1 MSVKYRVEMNNI
13 SKSFGGVKALDN
25 VDLHVKSG
33 EILALVGENGAGKS
47 TLMKI
52 LSGAYRKD
60 KGSVMLD
67 GEEVQINSPH
77 IGRELGI
84 SIIYQ
89 EFALV
94 PDLTVAEN
102 IFLGD
107 IYQKNGIIKW
117 NTLYEEA
124 GKLIESLGFEINP
137 RTKLKNLSI
146 AYQQVV
152 EICKALSEEAKV
164 LILDEPTAVLAPNEV
179 KLLFRTLKTLKER
192 GVSIIYISHR
202 LEEIFEIADR
212 AEVLKDGKLSG
223 VVNVEETNRNEVI
236 NLMIG
241 RELKDMFPKRD
252 TEIGK
257 DLLTVN
263 NLSNDVVEDISFS
276 VKEGEVFGIAGLVGS
291 GRTEIAR
298 SIFGADKM
306 DNGEIILNDKNI
318 NTKSPKQA
326 LQNGIGMVPED
337 RKEQGVILTMDVK
350 TNITMPMIK
359 NISRIGVINR
369 NQEKEHSQNL
379 VDLLNIKTTNI
390 HTDVKNLS
398 GGNQQKVSLAK
409 WFGIN
414 CDIVIL
420 DEPTRGVDVG
430 AKVEIY
436 KLINE
441 LARQKIGVIMISS
454 EMTEIIAMCDRAAV
468 MYRGNMT
475 GILNKN
481 ELTEENIMRLAIG
494 EDGNNG

>member
-1 MSVKYRVEMNNI
+1 MSVKYKVDMNKI
-13 SKSFGGVKALDN
+13 SKSFGGVKALDK
-25 VDLHVKSG
+25 VDLHVKPG

-52 LSGAYRKD
+52 LSGAYQKD
-60 KGSVMLD
+60 AGNIKID
-67 GEEVQINSPH
+67 GEEVQIKNPH

-179 KLLFRTLKTLKER
+179 KLLFRTLRTLKDR

-223 VVNVEETNRNEVI
+223 VVNVEETDRNEVI

-252 TEIGK
+252 TKIGK
-257 DLLTVN
+257 DLLTVK
-263 NLSNDVVEDISFS
+263 NLSNDVVSNISFS
-276 VKEGEVFGIAGLVGS
+276 VKEGEVFGLAGLVGS

-306 DNGEIILNDKNI
+306 ESGEIILNDKNI
-318 NTKSPKQA
+318 NNKSPKHS
-326 LQNGIGMVPED
+326 LKNGIGMVPED

-369 NQEKEHSQNL
+369 AEEKTHTQNL
-379 VDLLNIKTTNI
+379 VDMLRIKTKDI

-414 CDIVIL
+414 CDVVIL

-441 LARQKIGVIMISS
+441 LAKQKIGVIMISS
-454 EMTEIIAMCDRAAV
+454 EMTEIIAMCDRSAV
-468 MYRGNMT
+468 MHRGNMT
-475 GILNKN
+475 GILNKD

>member
-1 MSVKYRVEMNNI
+1 
-13 SKSFGGVKALDN
+13 
-25 VDLHVKSG
+25 
-33 EILALVGENGAGKS
+33 
-47 TLMKI
+47 
-52 LSGAYRKD
+52 
-60 KGSVMLD
+60 
-67 GEEVQINSPH
+67 
-77 IGRELGI
+77 
-84 SIIYQ
+84 
-89 EFALV
+89 
-94 PDLTVAEN
+94 
-102 IFLGD
+102 
-107 IYQKNGIIKW
+107 
-117 NTLYEEA
+117 
-124 GKLIESLGFEINP
+124 
-137 RTKLKNLSI
+137 
-146 AYQQVV
+146 
-152 EICKALSEEAKV
+152 
-164 LILDEPTAVLAPNEV
+164 
-179 KLLFRTLKTLKER
+179 
-192 GVSIIYISHR
+192 
-202 LEEIFEIADR
+202 
-212 AEVLKDGKLSG
+212 
-223 VVNVEETNRNEVI
+223 
-236 NLMIG
+236 
-241 RELKDMFPKRD
+241 MFPKRD

>member
-1 MSVKYRVEMNNI
+1 MNNI

-252 TEIGK
+252 T
-257 DLLTVN
+257 
-263 NLSNDVVEDISFS
+263 
-276 VKEGEVFGIAGLVGS
+276 
-291 GRTEIAR
+291 
-298 SIFGADKM
+298 
-306 DNGEIILNDKNI
+306 
-318 NTKSPKQA
+318 
-326 LQNGIGMVPED
+326 
-337 RKEQGVILTMDVK
+337 
-350 TNITMPMIK
+350 
-359 NISRIGVINR
+359 
-369 NQEKEHSQNL
+369 
-379 VDLLNIKTTNI
+379 
-390 HTDVKNLS
+390 
-398 GGNQQKVSLAK
+398 
-409 WFGIN
+409 
-414 CDIVIL
+414 
-420 DEPTRGVDVG
+420 
-430 AKVEIY
+430 
-436 KLINE
+436 
-441 LARQKIGVIMISS
+441 
-454 EMTEIIAMCDRAAV
+454 
-468 MYRGNMT
+468 
-475 GILNKN
+475 
-481 ELTEENIMRLAIG
+481 
-494 EDGNNG
+494 